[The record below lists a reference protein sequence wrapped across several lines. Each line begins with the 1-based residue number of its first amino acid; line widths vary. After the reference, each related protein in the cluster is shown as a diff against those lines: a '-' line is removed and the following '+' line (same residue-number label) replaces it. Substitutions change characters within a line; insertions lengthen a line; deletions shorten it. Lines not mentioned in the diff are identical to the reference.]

1 VSDLDNKI
9 LEQLFRIDEE
19 EAEAFQETLEDKD
32 NKDVDIAISD
42 EIISKYFV
50 NN

>member
-1 VSDLDNKI
+1 MSDLDNKI

-19 EAEAFQETLEDKD
+19 EAEAFKENLEEKE
-32 NKDVDIAISD
+32 NKDVDIEISD
-42 EIISKYFV
+42 EIISKYIV